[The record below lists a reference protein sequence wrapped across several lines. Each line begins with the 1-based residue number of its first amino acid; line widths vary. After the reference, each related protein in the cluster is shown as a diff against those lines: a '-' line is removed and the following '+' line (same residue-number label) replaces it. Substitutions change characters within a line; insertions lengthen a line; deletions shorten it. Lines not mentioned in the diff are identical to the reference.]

1 MERFSELEKAELWDR
16 YEAGESLRS
25 IGRCLGRAPSS
36 IRTHLV
42 AAGWKRPVPAG
53 DWCPL
58 RLSFGER
65 EEISRGLA
73 TGESFRC
80 IARRLGR
87 SPSTMSREVASNGG
101 RRRYRAVLGHRTSRR
116 RAHRPKPSKLAEH
129 QELRARV
136 EEKLGLWWSPLQIS
150 RWLES
155 AYPDTEEM
163 RVSHDNVVDP
173 HQTLHSFVVHTPAL
187 SAQLDDD
194 PRRPVGAVGVVPD
207 LFDLLDQPPFRIR
220 IDQDWRAS
228 VRHDGPSHPRHSSPG
243 AQ

>member
-1 MERFSELEKAELWDR
+1 MERFSESDKTELWDR

-53 DWCPL
+53 DSCPL

-87 SPSTMSREVASNGG
+87 SPSTVSREVASNGG
-101 RRRYRAVLGHRTSRR
+101 RRQYRGCPRTS
-116 RAHRPKPSKLAEH
+116 K
-129 QELRARV
+129 V
-136 EEKLGLWWSPLQIS
+136 E
-150 RWLES
+150 
-155 AYPDTEEM
+155 A
-163 RVSHDNVVDP
+163 
-173 HQTLHSFVVHTPAL
+173 
-187 SAQLDDD
+187 
-194 PRRPVGAVGVVPD
+194 
-207 LFDLLDQPPFRIR
+207 
-220 IDQDWRAS
+220 
-228 VRHDGPSHPRHSSPG
+228 
-243 AQ
+243 